1 MHINKLSKIDQI
13 NLQIVEL
20 EVNLMF
26 DATSNSR
33 ELELISWLSA
43 HEAQLSECQNYEERI
58 IELEQYLLNLKY
70 LAKDYKKRS

>member
-33 ELELISWLSA
+33 ELELISLLSA
-43 HEAQLSECQNYEERI
+43 HEA
-58 IELEQYLLNLKY
+58 
-70 LAKDYKKRS
+70 